1 MASGNVS
8 LAAISVRLINAFT
21 VAPKLAQSALY
32 HHVAAKNKY
41 KLNTLLVFFYNSA
54 KSVDQYS
61 CVGGFVL
68 WRQF

>member
-41 KLNTLLVFFYNSA
+41 KYNTLLGFF
-54 KSVDQYS
+54 
-61 CVGGFVL
+61 L
-68 WRQF
+68 